1 MRRAG
6 IAAFA
11 ALVALGCS
19 GFGQRPAW
27 EEPPPPPQE
36 GPVVPAGALHR
47 SVLESG
53 LQVLVLED
61 RSLPRVAMGLVIPR
75 GAAALPPEQAGL
87 TAYTTEL
94 MNRGAGERD
103 ALAFAKAVDA
113 LGASISAGSGWD
125 TAAVSA
131 SGLSRDFDALSALAA
146 DVALRPRFEPVE
158 AERLRSQRLAALERA
173 KDDPG
178 TLARWHLAR
187 VLFEGHAYGYPQDG
201 TPESVAGFDAAA
213 ARRTHAKLFVPQGA
227 TFYATGDVD
236 TQRVVERVQELFGT
250 WIGAGG
256 EPVVATPPP
265 PPPAQSR
272 RVVIV
277 NRPDLGQATIVIGEH
292 GISRTAPDR
301 LPVQLLNLV
310 VGGGGFSS
318 RIMSRVREDEG
329 LAYYAYSGF
338 AMRRD
343 GGLFMAATGTRVPE
357 AGRAVGML
365 LDELE
370 RARSDP
376 PSAAE
381 IEHARS
387 LAVGRFSLGLETSDA
402 ILSALVDLDVYGL
415 PRDSLDTYRSRLR
428 ALTDEEVRAAA
439 LAHIHPDRV
448 AIVVVGPP
456 EELRGQLEALGPVE
470 VVEP

>member
-1 MRRAG
+1 M
-6 IAAFA
+6 AAFA

-27 EEPPPPPQE
+27 EDPPPPPRE

-61 RSLPRVAMGLVIPR
+61 RSLPRVAMGLLMPR
-75 GAAALPPEQAGL
+75 GAASLPPEQAGL
-87 TAYTTEL
+87 TSYTTEL

-103 ALAFAKAVDA
+103 ALAFAQAVDA
-113 LGASISAGSGWD
+113 LGGSVSAGSGWD
-125 TAAVSA
+125 TSVVSA

-146 DVALRPRFEPVE
+146 DVALRPRFEPGE
-158 AERLRSQRLAALERA
+158 AARLRSQRLASLERA
-173 KDDPG
+173 KDDPR
-178 TLARWHLAR
+178 TLASWHLAR
-187 VLFEGHAYGYPQDG
+187 LLFEGHAYGPPQDG

-213 ARRTHAKLFVPQGA
+213 ARRAHAGLFRPEGA
-227 TFYATGDVD
+227 IFYVTGDVD
-236 TQRVVERVQELFGT
+236 TQRAVERVQELFNG
-250 WIGAGG
+250 WIGDGAAPGVSA
-256 EPVVATPPP
+256 EALPPP
-265 PPPAQSR
+265 PEGR

-277 NRPDLGQATIVIGEH
+277 ERPDLGQATILIGNH

-301 LPVQLLNLV
+301 LQVQLLNLV

-343 GGLFMAATGTRVPE
+343 GGMFLAATGTRVPE

-376 PSAAE
+376 PSSEE

-387 LAVGRFSLGLETSDA
+387 LAVGRFALGLETSDA
-402 ILSALVDLDVYGL
+402 ILSALVDLEVYGL
-415 PRDSLDTYRSRLR
+415 PRDSLDTYRSRMR
-428 ALTDEEVRAAA
+428 ALTEEEVRKAA
-439 LAHIHPDRV
+439 LDRLHPEHA
-448 AIVVVGPP
+448 AIVVVGPSQA
-456 EELRGQLEALGPVE
+456 LRAQLEAFGPVE

>member
-1 MRRAG
+1 MAT
-6 IAAFA
+6 FA
-11 ALVALGCS
+11 ALLALGCS
-19 GFGQRPAW
+19 GFGHRPAW
-27 EEPPPPPQE
+27 EDPPPPPRE

-61 RSLPRVAMGLVIPR
+61 RSLPRVAMGLLIPR
-75 GAAALPPEQAGL
+75 GAASLPPEQAGL
-87 TAYTTEL
+87 TSYTTEL

-103 ALAFAKAVDA
+103 ALAFAQAVDA
-113 LGASISAGSGWD
+113 LGGSVSAGSGWD
-125 TAAVSA
+125 TSVVSA

-146 DVALRPRFEPVE
+146 DVALRPRFEPGE
-158 AERLRSQRLAALERA
+158 AARLRSQRLAALERA

-178 TLARWHLAR
+178 TLAHRHLAR
-187 VLFEGHAYGYPQDG
+187 VLFEGHAYGTPQDG

-213 ARRTHAKLFVPQGA
+213 ARRAHAKLFVPEGA
-227 TFYATGDVD
+227 IFYATGDVD
-236 TQRVVERVQELFGT
+236 AQRVVERVQELFGT
-250 WIGAGG
+250 WIGAGVAPAAG
-256 EPVVATPPP
+256 ATPPAP
-265 PPPAQSR
+265 RAEGR

-277 NRPDLGQATIVIGEH
+277 NRPELGQATILVGDH

-301 LPVQLLNLV
+301 LQVQLLNLV

-343 GGLFMAATGTRVPE
+343 GGMFIAATGTRVPE

-370 RARSDP
+370 RARTDP

-381 IEHARS
+381 IAHARS

-415 PRDSLDTYRSRLR
+415 PRDSLDTYRSRMR
-428 ALTDEEVRAAA
+428 ALTDEVVRAAA
-439 LAHIHPDRV
+439 LDHIHPERA

-456 EELRGQLEALGPVE
+456 EVLRGQLEGFGPVE